1 MDSDKMTQELI
12 RKDLPLFLTRVGQLQ
27 ELQEQTAATL
37 RLRDE
42 KIRKLEQQLSTLQ
55 NEYLVVTLQQSAQPQ
70 ETKHMLLS
78 CLQST
83 SFALAHSQNWNQT
96 TQVQV
101 LHAVDELLQE
111 MVKQVYVGGLFC
123 QLDGEVEQK
132 ILNAVATVLGNTIHD
147 PASILAP
154 PVLAATRGICS
165 KLALIVAIIPHAL
178 LDEVIPV
185 LCFVGKSSWGTSVLL
200 ESNVV
205 APLLTIVQH
214 DSLKETIPTPT
225 YLKLLTL
232 MYHLL
237 QVSGFAAMR
246 HQSQDATFRMFKNL
260 TNNGDRRIID
270 LARKMLEDYRRSPI

>member
-1 MDSDKMTQELI
+1 MPMNHDHGLE
-12 RKDLPLFLTRVGQLQ
+12 RDLPLFLTRVGQLQ

-42 KIRKLEQQLSTLQ
+42 KIRKLEQQLSNLQ
-55 NEYLVVTLQQSAQPQ
+55 NEYLAVTLQQSAQPQ
-70 ETKHMLLS
+70 ETKYMLLS

-111 MVKQVYVGGLFC
+111 M
-123 QLDGEVEQK
+123 LDGEVEQK
-132 ILNAVATVLGNTIHD
+132 ILHAVATVLGNTIHD

-214 DSLKETIPTPT
+214 DSLKATIPTPT

-246 HQSQDATFRMFKNL
+246 HQSQDATFLMFKKY
-260 TNNGDRRIID
+260 TSRQVQ
-270 LARKMLEDYRRSPI
+270 

>member
-1 MDSDKMTQELI
+1 MTQELI

-165 KLALIVAIIPHAL
+165 KLALIV
-178 LDEVIPV
+178 
-185 LCFVGKSSWGTSVLL
+185 

-214 DSLKETIPTPT
+214 GSHTLKFDNLTLLSLDSLKETIPTST

-246 HQSQDATFRMFKNL
+246 HQSQDATFRMFKKY
-260 TNNGDRRIID
+260 TSRQVQ
-270 LARKMLEDYRRSPI
+270 